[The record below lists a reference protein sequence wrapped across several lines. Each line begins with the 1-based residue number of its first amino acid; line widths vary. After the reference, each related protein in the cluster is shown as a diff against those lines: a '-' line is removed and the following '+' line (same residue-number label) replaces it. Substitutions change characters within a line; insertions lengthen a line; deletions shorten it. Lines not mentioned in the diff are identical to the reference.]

1 MEMGSEEMGSGNG
14 VSHHFEGNGVSH
26 HFVRGKNGGNKIEK
40 SVVWFMVTSY

>member
-1 MEMGSEEMGSGNG
+1 MEMGSEEMGS
-14 VSHHFEGNGVSH
+14 GNGVSH